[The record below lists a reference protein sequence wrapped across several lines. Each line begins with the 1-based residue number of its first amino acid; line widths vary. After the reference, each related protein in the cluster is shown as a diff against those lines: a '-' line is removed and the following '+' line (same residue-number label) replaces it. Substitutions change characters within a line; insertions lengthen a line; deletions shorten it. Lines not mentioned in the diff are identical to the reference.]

1 MVIFFHMAG
10 DLNARRLTINYD
22 GGSLEMAVGNIKSL
36 FADNLISDFTKGVEE
51 TVTVK
56 GHERVRVIGGPKTT
70 VASNTYTYTQFPS
83 SGNSQAAGGEE
94 VLFSWE
100 GSEGW
105 WTGRVNGPLWK
116 LAEYLNSTVPF
127 PAFFKAK
134 GGRTYGP
141 FSKTN

>member
-1 MVIFFHMAG
+1 MVIFFPMAG
-10 DLNARRLTINYD
+10 DMNARRLTINYD

>member
-1 MVIFFHMAG
+1 MAG
-10 DLNARRLTINYD
+10 DINARRMTINYE

-36 FADNLISDFTKGVEE
+36 FADNLISDFTGGQEE

-56 GHERVRVIGGPKTT
+56 GHDRVRVIGGPKTT
-70 VASNTYTYTQFPS
+70 VASNTYTYMQFPS

-94 VLFSWE
+94 VMFSWD
-100 GSEGW
+100 GSDGW

-116 LAEYLNSTVPF
+116 LAEYLNKTVPF

-141 FSKTN
+141 FNKGNA

>member
-1 MVIFFHMAG
+1 MA
-10 DLNARRLTINYD
+10 L
-22 GGSLEMAVGNIKSL
+22 GNIESL
-36 FADNLISDFTKGVEE
+36 FGDNVVSDFTQGV
-51 TVTVK
+51 TKSVTVK
-56 GHERVRVIGGPKTT
+56 GHGRQRVIGGPTTT
-70 VASNTYTYTQFPS
+70 VASTTYTYTQFPS

-94 VLFSWE
+94 VLLSWE

-116 LAEYLNSTVPF
+116 LGRYLDSAVPF

-141 FSKTN
+141 FSKVNP